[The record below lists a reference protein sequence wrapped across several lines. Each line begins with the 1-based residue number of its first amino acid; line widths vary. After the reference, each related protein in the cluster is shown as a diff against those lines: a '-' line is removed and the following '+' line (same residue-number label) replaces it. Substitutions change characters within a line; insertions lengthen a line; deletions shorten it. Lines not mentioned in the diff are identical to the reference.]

1 VAARAGKGPYP
12 IDAHVHDTAMDTTAG
27 RSSVPAKNMHF
38 TEIDG
43 GNGPRASAAAPVSAM
58 PTMRK
63 YRNLVGGRW
72 CDPVSGDWFESVNPA
87 TGEAWAM
94 IPKGGVADAER
105 QTAQSPQRRG
115 VAVGAGD
122 HQAGLHEAGLGA
134 DHVDDAVPRIVE
146 VQVGD
151 AP

>member
-87 TGEAWAM
+87 TGELITTVPAASEQD
-94 IPKGGVADAER
+94 VVLAAER
-105 QTAQSPQRRG
+105 AHKVFESGVWAGRSPRER
-115 VAVGAGD
+115 APVG
-122 HQAGLHEAGLGA
+122 
-134 DHVDDAVPRIVE
+134 PFE
-146 VQVGD
+146 VVVGS
-151 AP
+151 